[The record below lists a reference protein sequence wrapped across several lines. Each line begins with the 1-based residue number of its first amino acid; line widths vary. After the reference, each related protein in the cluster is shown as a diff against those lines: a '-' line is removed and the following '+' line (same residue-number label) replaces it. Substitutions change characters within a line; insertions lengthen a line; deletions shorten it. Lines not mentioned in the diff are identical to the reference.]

1 MAIID
6 SFKILFGVD
15 PSGVAKGM
23 AQAENRIKSGVQ
35 NIISNVLAP
44 LTGALAIGNAFNN
57 FISQA
62 DKLGLL
68 ADKLGMDVAEIDAWS
83 AAVENAGGSAEAFQG
98 TLKSFSDNLRNA
110 ALVGG
115 GAGVEWLYYMGI
127 SAVNAEGKLKN
138 LTEVLPDL
146 ADKVAGMSKM
156 KSTYIL
162 QQLGLDEGTI
172 RLVQKGRKSV
182 EELVGAMKLFAY
194 SKKDAETAREFNSA
208 MNLLGKGTQSVANL
222 IFAQLTPVVTQLAN
236 EFVKFIVFLREHEN
250 FVIAFFGVLVAL
262 SLKFLAAWLMNPVVA
277 AIMAIIAVAALLA
290 GIIDDLIAYMNGGGS
305 ALEDLWSI
313 FGTGE
318 EIAARLNAAWEGL
331 KATGKALWDGLT
343 EEVSRF
349 ASFFEPAL
357 KPIIGVFTSIFQ
369 LIGNIMDGEWRKA
382 GESLRNVFNNALEA
396 VKNMF
401 KGAVDYV
408 LDLLD
413 RIWDW
418 FDNLDFGSIWEGIK
432 EFAGGFFGDD
442 DGEAKEKAKVKPT
455 DKSPL
460 NNNPAFEN
468 PYAMGYDG
476 EAKEKAKVK
485 PTDKSPQNNNPAFEN
500 PYAMGYDGRG
510 NPVTEARKGQAL
522 LPPQVVA
529 PAPTLASAALPTIS
543 AMQHASAPAQAQT
556 QPSALAYKPVAPNN
570 TKVDSTLNVGTFNVY
585 TNATNADGTFNDAA
599 SSFSNQFG
607 GMMYPALSG
616 VNTK

>member
-250 FVIAFFGVLVAL
+250 FVIAFFSVLVAL

-408 LDLLD
+408 LDLLN
-413 RIWDW
+413 RIWEW

-432 EFAGGFFGDD
+432 EFAGGFFGGDD
-442 DGEAKEKAKVKPT
+442 EEAKEKAKVKPT

-460 NNNPAFEN
+460 
-468 PYAMGYDG
+468 
-476 EAKEKAKVK
+476 
-485 PTDKSPQNNNPAFEN
+485 NNNPAFEN

-556 QPSALAYKPVAPNN
+556 QPSALAYKPAAPNN

-607 GMMYPALSG
+607 SMMYPALSG

>member
-208 MNLLGKGTQSVANL
+208 MNLLGKGAQSVANL

-408 LDLLD
+408 LDLLN

-442 DGEAKEKAKVKPT
+442 DEEAKVKPT
-455 DKSPL
+455 D
-460 NNNPAFEN
+460 N
-468 PYAMGYDG
+468 
-476 EAKEKAKVK
+476 
-485 PTDKSPQNNNPAFEN
+485 N

>member
-182 EELVGAMKLFAY
+182 EELVGVMKLFAY

-236 EFVKFIVFLREHEN
+236 EFVKFIAFLREHEN
-250 FVIAFFGVLVAL
+250 FVIAFFSVLVAL

-408 LDLLD
+408 LDLLN

-442 DGEAKEKAKVKPT
+442 DEEAKVKPT
-455 DKSPL
+455 D
-460 NNNPAFEN
+460 N
-468 PYAMGYDG
+468 
-476 EAKEKAKVK
+476 
-485 PTDKSPQNNNPAFEN
+485 N

-556 QPSALAYKPVAPNN
+556 QPSALAYRPVAPNN

-599 SSFSNQFG
+599 SSFSDQFG

>member
-98 TLKSFSDNLRNA
+98 TLKSFNDKLRNA

-115 GAGVEWLYYMGI
+115 GAGIEWLYYMGI

-146 ADKVAGMSKM
+146 ADKVAGMSKT
-156 KSTYIL
+156 KSTYML

-222 IFAQLTPVVTQLAN
+222 IFSQLTPVVTQLAN

-250 FVIAFFGVLVAL
+250 FVIAFFSVLVAL

-331 KATGKALWDGLT
+331 KATGEALWNGLT

-401 KGAVDYV
+401 KGAVDYT
-408 LDLLD
+408 LDLLN

-418 FDNLDFGSIWEGIK
+418 FDNLDFGSIWNGIK
-432 EFAGGFFGDD
+432 DFAGGFFGDD
-442 DGEAKEKAKVKPT
+442 EEAKVKPT
-455 DKSPL
+455 DKSSL

-468 PYAMGYDG
+468 PYAMGYD
-476 EAKEKAKVK
+476 ER
-485 PTDKSPQNNNPAFEN
+485 EN
-500 PYAMGYDGRG
+500 PT
-510 NPVTEARKGQAL
+510 TEVHKGQAL
-522 LPPQVVA
+522 LPPQAVA
-529 PAPTLASAALPTIS
+529 PAPTLASVALPTIS

-556 QPSALAYKPVAPNN
+556 QPSTLAYKPAASNN
-570 TKVDSTLNVGTFNVY
+570 TTVDSTLNVGTFNVY

>member
-98 TLKSFSDNLRNA
+98 TLKSFNA

-115 GAGVEWLYYMGI
+115 GAGIEWLYYMGI

-146 ADKVAGMSKM
+146 ADKVAGMSKT

-182 EELVGAMKLFAY
+182 EELVGTMKLFAY

-208 MNLLGKGTQSVANL
+208 MNLLEKGTQSVANL
-222 IFAQLTPVVTQLAN
+222 IFSQLTPVVTQLAN

-262 SLKFLAAWLMNPVVA
+262 SLKFLAAWLMNPIVA

-331 KATGKALWDGLT
+331 KATGEALWNGLT

-401 KGAVDYV
+401 KGAVDYT
-408 LDLLD
+408 LDLLN
-413 RIWDW
+413 RIWEW
-418 FDNLDFGSIWEGIK
+418 FDNLDFGSIWNGIK
-432 EFAGGFFGDD
+432 DFADGFFGDD
-442 DGEAKEKAKVKPT
+442 EEAKEKAKVKPT
-455 DKSPL
+455 DNL
-460 NNNPAFEN
+460 AFE
-468 PYAMGYDG
+468 GYD
-476 EAKEKAKVK
+476 ER
-485 PTDKSPQNNNPAFEN
+485 EN
-500 PYAMGYDGRG
+500 PT
-510 NPVTEARKGQAL
+510 TEAHKGQAL
-522 LPPQVVA
+522 LPPQAVA
-529 PAPTLASAALPTIS
+529 PAPTLASVALPTIS

-556 QPSALAYKPVAPNN
+556 RPSTASNN
-570 TKVDSTLNVGTFNVY
+570 TTVDSTLNVGTFNVY

>member
-222 IFAQLTPVVTQLAN
+222 IFAQLTPVVTQMAN

-290 GIIDDLIAYMNGGGS
+290 GVIDDLIAYMNGGGS
-305 ALEDLWSI
+305 ALEDLWSV

-408 LDLLD
+408 LDLLN

-442 DGEAKEKAKVKPT
+442 DEEAKVKPT
-455 DKSPL
+455 D
-460 NNNPAFEN
+460 NNPAFEN
-468 PYAMGYDG
+468 PYAMGYD
-476 EAKEKAKVK
+476 E
-485 PTDKSPQNNNPAFEN
+485 
-500 PYAMGYDGRG
+500 RG
-510 NPVTEARKGQAL
+510 NPTTEARKGQAL

>member
-44 LTGALAIGNAFNN
+44 LTGALAIGSAFNN

-250 FVIAFFGVLVAL
+250 FVISFFGVLVAL

-290 GIIDDLIAYMNGGGS
+290 GVIDDLIAYMNGGGS

-331 KATGKALWDGLT
+331 KATGEALWNGLT

-357 KPIIGVFTSIFQ
+357 KPIIGIFTSIFQ

-396 VKNMF
+396 VKNLF
-401 KGAVDYV
+401 KGAVDYI
-408 LDLLD
+408 LDLLN

-442 DGEAKEKAKVKPT
+442 EEAKEKAKVKPT

-460 NNNPAFEN
+460 NDNPAFEN
-468 PYAMGYDG
+468 PYAVGRNERG
-476 EAKEKAKVK
+476 E
-485 PTDKSPQNNNPAFEN
+485 PT
-500 PYAMGYDGRG
+500 
-510 NPVTEARKGQAL
+510 TEARKGQAL
-522 LPPQVVA
+522 LPPEVTR

-556 QPSALAYKPVAPNN
+556 PQPPFAYKPAAPNN